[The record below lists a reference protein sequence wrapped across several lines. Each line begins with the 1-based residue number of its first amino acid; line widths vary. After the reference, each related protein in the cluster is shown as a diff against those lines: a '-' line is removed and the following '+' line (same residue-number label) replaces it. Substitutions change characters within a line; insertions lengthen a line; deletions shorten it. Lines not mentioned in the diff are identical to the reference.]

1 MSSKGKMAQALGDS
15 GDLFDETITCESVG
29 GRSYASGNRSR
40 SSWELDLRSVC
51 RQLPGS
57 VRCNK
62 EKMSSENDHPV
73 HGQGRKGLQGQQVQ
87 ELAGPEASASP
98 ARPVE
103 ASGWGGRS
111 ESRRRNAAT
120 VTAAVASHH
129 AETSDRTEVTPG
141 GGGQGSPV

>member
-29 GRSYASGNRSR
+29 GRSHASGNRSR
-40 SSWELDLRSVC
+40 SGWELDLRSVC
-51 RQLPGS
+51 RRLPGS

-87 ELAGPEASASP
+87 ELAGPEASASR
-98 ARPVE
+98 ARPAE

-111 ESRRRNAAT
+111 ESHRRNAAT
-120 VTAAVASHH
+120 VTAGI
-129 AETSDRTEVTPG
+129 TPPRLRTMPKPRTGPR
-141 GGGQGSPV
+141 